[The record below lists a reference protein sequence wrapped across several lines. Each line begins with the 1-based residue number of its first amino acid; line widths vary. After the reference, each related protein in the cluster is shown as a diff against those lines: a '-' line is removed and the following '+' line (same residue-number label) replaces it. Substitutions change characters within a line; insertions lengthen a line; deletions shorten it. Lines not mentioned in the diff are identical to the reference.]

1 MPFPKRAL
9 LACALAV
16 GALAAGAGPAS
27 AAAPELDWKPC
38 GDRFQCADLEVP
50 LDYSRPWW
58 RTIEIPV
65 IKLPA
70 TDPARRIGVGIG
82 GAGGPGQ
89 SGIDQMRGL
98 GSTLFAPLNERFDLV
113 AFDQRGVGTID
124 CGPTPDPDPGLAEP
138 HDVDPGLIARRA
150 REIGRMC
157 LERNPLLL
165 PYVTTGNAARD
176 IDRLRVALGEKQI
189 TYVGGSYGTALGA
202 TYSSLF
208 PGRLRAMALDAPV
221 DIGVWMDRP
230 LEGPREQAAGFENVL
245 DRFAMHCAVSPAC
258 QFGGDDP
265 ESAIDALAERL
276 DREPLPL
283 AGRPGVTVDGDLM
296 LLFLADL
303 MYVPSL
309 WPTTAAMLSELE
321 RGATDI
327 AGQLFGVDLFG
338 VDFEAFWAIMAADGD
353 HPRGATPYLDAVR
366 HTWGTS
372 DHFWFV
378 RGYSATRFGYW
389 PVEGRGAFRGP
400 VRAHGMTTPPL
411 IFAIRHD
418 PATPYRWGQRM
429 ARDLGARLL
438 TVHGEGHGAIRN
450 PCVME
455 LAKRYLEDLEVPA
468 PGVTCAQPKPFSA
481 PAVAAAATG
490 RVDVRRLIRRERRLG
505 SWGMPAP
512 GLVGR

>member
-70 TDPARRIGVGIG
+70 TDPDAPDRRGDRRRGRARAVRRRPDC
-82 GAGGPGQ
+82 AASARP
-89 SGIDQMRGL
+89 SSHR
-98 GSTLFAPLNERFDLV
+98 STSASTSWPSTSAASARST
-113 AFDQRGVGTID
+113 AA
-124 CGPTPDPDPGLAEP
+124 PTPDLDPGLAEP

-245 DRFAMHCAVSPAC
+245 DRFAMHCATSPAC
-258 QFGGDDP
+258 GFGGDDP
-265 ESAIDALAERL
+265 EAAIDALVERL

-283 AGRPGVTVDGDLM
+283 AGRPGVTVDGDLV

-366 HTWGTS
+366 HTWGIA

-468 PGVTCAQPKPFSA
+468 PGVTCAQPKPVQRA
-481 PAVAAAATG
+481 RRCGG
-490 RVDVRRLIRRERRLG
+490 RNRPR
-505 SWGMPAP
+505 
-512 GLVGR
+512 